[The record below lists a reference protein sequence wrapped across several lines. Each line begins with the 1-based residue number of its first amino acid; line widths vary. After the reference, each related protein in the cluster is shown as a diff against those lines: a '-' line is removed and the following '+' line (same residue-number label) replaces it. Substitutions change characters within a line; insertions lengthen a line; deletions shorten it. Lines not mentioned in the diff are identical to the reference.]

1 MIEKALIVIIFMYST
16 SFGILSAQFLFADMI
31 GITLVNE
38 ENVALGTS
46 IQEIINIYQ
55 INNSTYQIIG
65 LEQATTV
72 SDPIT
77 TAANMTWFLLQIL
90 TGTYIFSILEL
101 FGIPAIVIA
110 ALVIIYAILLFRT
123 LIGYLRGI

>member
-1 MIEKALIVIIFMYST
+1 MYST

-31 GITLVNE
+31 GITLVNQ

-46 IQEIINIYQ
+46 IQEIINMSQ
-55 INNSTYQIIG
+55 INTSTGNIVSLDQN
-65 LEQATTV
+65 TTTT
-72 SDPIT
+72 DPIT

-90 TGTYIFSILEL
+90 TGTYIFSVLEL

>member
-1 MIEKALIVIIFMYST
+1 LIEKALIVIIFMYST

-31 GITLVNE
+31 GITLVNQ

-46 IQEIINIYQ
+46 IQEIIGIYQ

-90 TGTYIFSILEL
+90 TGTYIFSVLEL